1 MNAIE
6 IQFQKRMIPVLI
18 SNITFCSQNNYN
30 KVTNNTQSG
39 SYGLSHVIAYEQ
51 SSGDMVFSEE
61 EKLNKQNS
69 LWKFSLRWLKVTI
82 TIDYTAISMRRMSD
96 ITRVTYLNR
105 QWWRTVVYKQKR
117 DTNEHG
123 PHQ

>member
-1 MNAIE
+1 MKIIFSIALHQGTESSMMNAIE
-6 IQFQKRMIPVLI
+6 IQFQKRMISVLI

-51 SSGDMVFSEE
+51 SSCDMVFSEE

-69 LWKFSLRWLKVTI
+69 LWKFSL
-82 TIDYTAISMRRMSD
+82 
-96 ITRVTYLNR
+96 
-105 QWWRTVVYKQKR
+105 
-117 DTNEHG
+117 H
-123 PHQ
+123 